1 MTNRIKILDEKVINQ
16 IAAGE
21 VVERP
26 VSVVKELVEN
36 SIDAAASSIRIDIE
50 NGGRKLIR
58 VKDNGQGMSRDDAFL
73 ALERHATSKIETEK
87 DLIGVATMGFRGE
100 ALASIAAIS
109 RLRLMTFD
117 GSDEGGTELVIEGGV
132 LRKSDPIGIARGS
145 VVEVRSLFYNVPV
158 RRKFLK
164 TIPVEAGH
172 VSELV
177 TRFALGFPS
186 IGFTYSENNKVKMDA
201 GPARSTFERIHSLY
215 SKDVCD
221 NLVEVDHSE
230 GEVILEGY
238 VARPPFA
245 RSNRRSVLTFVN
257 GRSVRDKLINGAV
270 TRAFANLMERGR
282 YPLAILF
289 VQMPPDQVDVNVHPQ
304 KAEVRF
310 VNPKRIFGV
319 IVDGVHQAL
328 TGGPFYPPPGPPEP
342 IFPKPPTTPLP
353 LHLKD
358 ERSPAEPSPLS
369 TTSEAPGPVPQY
381 DVPSQRSTI
390 YEDRVLPP
398 RPPIG
403 PVIPEGIP
411 TATAGAGRFSSLG
424 ILGRLPNSFV
434 VLYSDDELIVMDH
447 HAAHERVLFEDL
459 MQSIAQD
466 RQQETQGMLIPKV
479 VEYSPLEARALGTHL
494 ELLQQVGFAVEEF
507 GENAFVIKGVPA
519 WFENEDL
526 DDLFQGL
533 IDIMLDTGMQG
544 DPSILKEELLK
555 NIACKAA
562 AKESKAMQPEEIKA
576 LLKDL
581 DRIGSIEVC
590 PHGRP
595 ITARFPYR
603 EIRKKMGRK

>member
-1 MTNRIKILDEKVINQ
+1 MTGRIKVLDERVINQ

-36 SIDAAASSIRIDIE
+36 SIDASASSIRIDIE

-58 VKDNGQGMSRDDAFL
+58 VKDNGTGMSGDDSFL
-73 ALERHATSKIETEK
+73 ALERHATSKIESEK
-87 DLIGVATMGFRGE
+87 DLVGVATMGFRGE

-117 GSDEGGTELVIEGGV
+117 GAGDGGSELVIEGGV
-132 LRKSDPIGIARGS
+132 LRKSDPIGMARGT
-145 VVEVRSLFYNVPV
+145 VVEVKSLFYNVPV

-164 TIPVEAGH
+164 TISVEAGH

-186 IGFTYSENNKVKMDA
+186 IGFTYAENNRVKMDA
-201 GPARSTFERIHSLY
+201 APARSTFERIHSLY

-230 GEVILEGY
+230 GEVIVEGY
-238 VARPPFA
+238 VARPPYA
-245 RSNRRSVLTFVN
+245 RSNVRSVLTFVN
-257 GRSVRDKLINGAV
+257 GRSVRDRLINGAV
-270 TRAFANLMERGR
+270 ARAFANLMERGR

-289 VQMPPDQVDVNVHPQ
+289 VQLPPDHVDVNVHPQ

-310 VNPKRIFGV
+310 VNPKRVFGV

-353 LHLKD
+353 VHLRD
-358 ERSPAEPSPLS
+358 ERIPTGPAPPSAKPETPGSEPP
-369 TTSEAPGPVPQY
+369 Y
-381 DVPSQRSTI
+381 KMPSQPSTVHG
-390 YEDRVLPP
+390 DRVPP
-398 RPPIG
+398 RPPAAD
-403 PVIPEGIP
+403 PAPPERIP
-411 TATAGAGRFSSLG
+411 TTAQAPGRFSSLG
-424 ILGRLPNSFV
+424 ILGRLPNSFLI
-434 VLYSDDELIVMDH
+434 LYNDDELIVMDH

-459 MQSIAQD
+459 MQSEAQD
-466 RQQETQGMLIPKV
+466 QRQESQGMLIPKV
-479 VEYSPLEARALGTHL
+479 LEYPPLEARVLGTHL
-494 ELLQQVGFAVEEF
+494 DLLRRVGFAIEEF
-507 GENAFVIKGVPA
+507 GENAFVIKGIPA
-519 WFENEDL
+519 WFENQGL

-533 IDIMLDTGMQG
+533 IDTMLNTGMQG
-544 DPSILKEELLK
+544 DPTTLKEELLK

-562 AKESKAMQPEEIKA
+562 AKESKSMQPEEIKA
-576 LLKDL
+576 LLRDL

-595 ITARFPYR
+595 ITVKFPYR